1 MGSNF
6 SAVWPVVHAE
16 RERLVKDLS
25 DIPADAWAT
34 PSLCPGWDVH
44 DVLAHLIDGA
54 LTTRLGFVR
63 RMMANRFD
71 FDRDNSA
78 GIARQKRADPGQTIE
93 ALVEVITS
101 TRTPPAN
108 SSTRFAEIFVHGE
121 DIRRP
126 LGIDADYPVDPVVEA
141 LRYQAKTA
149 VGFGGGRERVVG
161 LRLTATDSDVV
172 LGGADADEVRGPA
185 IDLLLAVSGRPVPP
199 GALVGPGAAKL
210 ATAA

>member
-1 MGSNF
+1 M
-6 SAVWPVVHAE
+6 
-16 RERLVKDLS
+16 
-25 DIPADAWAT
+25 
-34 PSLCPGWDVH
+34 H

-54 LTTRLGFVR
+54 MTTRLGFVR
-63 RMMANRFD
+63 RMMTNRFD

-78 GIARQKRADPGQTIE
+78 GIARQKRADPGRTLE
-93 ALVEVITS
+93 ALGEVITL

-108 SSTRFAEIFVHGE
+108 SSTRFVEIFVHGE

-141 LRYQAKTA
+141 FRYQAKTA

-172 LGGADADEVRGPA
+172 LGGADADEVRGRA

-199 GALVGPGAAKL
+199 GALVGPGAEKL
-210 ATAA
+210 ATTA

>member
-16 RERLVKDLS
+16 RERLVRDLS
-25 DIPADAWAT
+25 DLPADAWAK

-44 DVLAHLIDGA
+44 DVLAHLIDGTM
-54 LTTRLGFVR
+54 TTRLGFAR

-78 GIARQKRADPGQTIE
+78 GIAQQKRADPRQTLE
-93 ALVEVITS
+93 ALGEVITS

-108 SSTRFAEIFVHGE
+108 SKTRLVEMFVHGE

-126 LGIDADYPVDPVVEA
+126 LGNDVGYPVDPVVEA
-141 LRYQAKTA
+141 LSYQVKTA

-172 LGGADADEVRGPA
+172 LGGADADEVRGRA

-199 GALVGPGAAKL
+199 GALVGPGAWKL
-210 ATAA
+210 ATTG